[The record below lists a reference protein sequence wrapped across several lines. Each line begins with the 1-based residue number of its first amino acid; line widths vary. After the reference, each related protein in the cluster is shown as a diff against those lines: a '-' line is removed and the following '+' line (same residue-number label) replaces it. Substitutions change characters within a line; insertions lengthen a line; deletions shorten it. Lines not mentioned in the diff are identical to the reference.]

1 MAALV
6 RMKKSHLDEGVS
18 TRLCCN
24 VAISLCHSP
33 LQEVTFP
40 AAPPWFGSDLAIFM
54 FYKASTFFPSSKA
67 VSSTHGCVECCDIIQ
82 HPYSSLPFTLMPSH
96 YRTQ

>member
-1 MAALV
+1 
-6 RMKKSHLDEGVS
+6 
-18 TRLCCN
+18 
-24 VAISLCHSP
+24 
-33 LQEVTFP
+33 
-40 AAPPWFGSDLAIFM
+40 M